1 MPDFPNFPAHKTN
14 SQISHHLTARWLNF
28 CPCQHWAK
36 LCSLRT
42 NKYKVTCMGVNYSN
56 RLVGSRKSNKTVKT
70 LTGQVHNW
78 ALWDWLRSEHDHG
91 HKTSYLRGLLFK
103 VDLRIHQSPKKC
115 QCQWIPHLSSLQYQ
129 LRIVSSGWIV
139 QLIQCWTKLYIE
151 LVSTMIDNNES
162 DTDSQNFGHSWSE
175 LFSFHILVNCS
186 DQNPSWASVSSNPCA
201 KRYLHWSRDLLKVF
215 SAEMKPVMHW
225 APCFGMFRVQHEGLM
240 HSRNTK
246 KYKS

>member
-1 MPDFPNFPAHKTN
+1 MILTTEWTWPRPQDILFTRSSFQSRSPNTP
-14 SQISHHLTARWLNF
+14 
-28 CPCQHWAK
+28 
-36 LCSLRT
+36 
-42 NKYKVTCMGVNYSN
+42 VT
-56 RLVGSRKSNKTVKT
+56 
-70 LTGQVHNW
+70 
-78 ALWDWLRSEHDHG
+78 
-91 HKTSYLRGLLFK
+91 
-103 VDLRIHQSPKKC
+103 KKC
-115 QCQWIPHLSSLQYQ
+115 HCQWIPHLSSLQYQ

-151 LVSTMIDNNES
+151 LVSTMIDNNGS
-162 DTDSQNFGHSWSE
+162 DTDSQDFGHSWSE

-225 APCFGMFRVQHEGLM
+225 APCFGMFRVRHEGFM

-246 KYKS
+246 NYKL